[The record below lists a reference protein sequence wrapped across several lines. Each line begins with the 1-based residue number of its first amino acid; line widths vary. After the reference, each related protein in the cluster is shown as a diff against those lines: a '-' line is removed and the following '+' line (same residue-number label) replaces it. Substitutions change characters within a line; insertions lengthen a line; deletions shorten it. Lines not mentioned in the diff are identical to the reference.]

1 MAIVGID
8 FVQTIDGVRADEL
21 EGFFVGWKRRPSPTL
36 HVAVLQASD
45 RAVVARDAQTQA
57 VVGFV
62 TAVTDGLIAA
72 YITLLEVLPHYQRR
86 GIGTELLRRIL
97 EALGPLYMIDAQCDE
112 RVLRFYERAGFT
124 PGIAVARRDVAA
136 LGEH

>member
-112 RVLRFYERAGFT
+112 RVLQFYERAGFT